1 MKTKNIH
8 DIQLHWFILIDTVNH
23 SRIMIAAIKN
33 KRLEKHLN
41 LFKKLCRYLIKLI
54 ARKVG

>member
-23 SRIMIAAIKN
+23 SFINNYDRSN
-33 KRLEKHLN
+33 KE
-41 LFKKLCRYLIKLI
+41 
-54 ARKVG
+54 